1 MVYFATIL
9 AFAVLTFALL
19 NEIAA
24 SHAGHGAPRTS
35 HGSSSYSLSTFLH
48 VLGTKYQQMHGAN
61 PAPASMHALQWG
73 LYFCSTML
81 INIVSLNLLIS
92 VISNTYDRVQG
103 AMDAFH
109 CKTKASMLLELACF
123 QDAAEEEEEEL

>member
-1 MVYFATIL
+1 M
-9 AFAVLTFALL
+9 
-19 NEIAA
+19 
-24 SHAGHGAPRTS
+24 
-35 HGSSSYSLSTFLH
+35 
-48 VLGTKYQQMHGAN
+48 AN

-123 QDAAEEEEEEL
+123 QNAAEEEEEELQYLYVFRYSYESY

>member
-1 MVYFATIL
+1 MYFATIL
-9 AFAVLTFALL
+9 AFVVLTFALL

-24 SHAGHGAPRTS
+24 SHAGLGAPRT
-35 HGSSSYSLSTFLH
+35 LSQQTSAFLAI
-48 VLGTKYQQMHGAN
+48 LGAKYQQMHGAN

-123 QDAAEEEEEEL
+123 QNSSGTWKE